1 MKDKFIDAGG
11 IKTHYYEE
19 GRGPSVILIHG
30 GGAGADAFGNWRGS
44 IPLFA
49 EHFRVFAVDM
59 LGFGQTDKPDPGKFV
74 YSQETRTRHIASFIE
89 ALNVGKVNLV
99 GNSMGGMTSLCVTMT
114 RPELVEKLVLMG
126 AAGIKAPLNESL
138 RVIMGYSPTRE
149 NMVKLIK
156 ALTNDD
162 FKVDPELVEYRLKL
176 TMEPATSAAY
186 GGIMKWIGEQ
196 GGLYIPNESDI
207 AKVKHKTLI
216 VGGKNDK
223 VVPPESNWRFSQ
235 LLENSWLHLIP
246 GCGHWAMIE
255 RPQEFSAVTSWFINH
270 A

>member
-1 MKDKFIDAGG
+1 MKENFVDAGG
-11 IKTHYYEE
+11 IKTHYLEE
-19 GRGPSVILIHG
+19 GRGPTVILIHG
-30 GGAGADAFGNWRGS
+30 GGAGADAWGNWRGCV
-44 IPLFA
+44 PLLA
-49 EHFRVFAVDM
+49 EHSHVIAVDM
-59 LGFGQTDKPDPGKFV
+59 LGFGKTDKPDPAKFV
-74 YSQETRTRHIASFIE
+74 YSQDARTRHIASFIE
-89 ALNVGKVNLV
+89 ALKVGKVNLV
-99 GNSMGGMTSLCVTMT
+99 GNSMGGMTSLGVAMT

-126 AAGIKAPLNESL
+126 AAGIKAPLNEAL
-138 RVIMGYSPTRE
+138 RVIMGYSPNRE
-149 NMVKLIK
+149 NMEKLIK

-176 TMEPATSAAY
+176 TMDPATSAAY
-186 GGIMKWIGEQ
+186 GGMQKWIGEQ
-196 GGLYIPNESDI
+196 GGLFYPNEQDI

-246 GCGHWAMIE
+246 HCGHWAMIE
-255 RPQEFSAVTSWFINH
+255 RPAEFSAVTGWFLRN